1 MDTTALIAFVV
12 ELINKILDFLKIDY
26 DFSFGAKAPVEDE
39 EITTF

>member
-26 DFSFGAKAPVEDE
+26 DFSFGAKAPEAE
-39 EITTF
+39 EVK